1 MTTEPTRRT
10 GENHHH
16 RGITM
21 KLQKRK
27 AGKKVEWSSD
37 TVDNEHLGR
46 LSSKCCCIYEKP
58 PAFGESSTENYDEDD
73 DESCGHS
80 QSVPSHRKRQHL
92 ANPVLSQPSFL
103 SSLTPPNPDL
113 AP

>member
-1 MTTEPTRRT
+1 
-10 GENHHH
+10 
-16 RGITM
+16 M